1 MLAKVCERTIPA
13 GENIVP
19 RRIRNCILFGYTG
32 EVSGIDAVGKIAEKI
47 MAEDAGDAPEQG
59 DVDILFP
66 EDLVDVGTC
75 AA

>member
-32 EVSGIDAVGKIAEKI
+32 GAARTDAVGEIVEEVVV
-47 MAEDAGDAPEQG
+47 EDAGDAPEQV